1 MGGPQSCRAVVLQ
14 ANQQRMQT
22 DHLGKAGPTGV
33 MHRSGLKP
41 SIQLLTSHA
50 AEHASLPQRHH
61 HTAANRT
68 SPGSRVAR
76 DEKRLCGGP
85 DSGSSRH
92 GPSALVDLPAN
103 VCSMVEMRTASPW
116 LRLGKFL
123 DFLGGRETERNE
135 SPTRCALETKDD
147 VI

>member
-1 MGGPQSCRAVVLQ
+1 MLATSRKRVLIGISFQCVRQSCRAVVQQ

-22 DHLGKAGPTGV
+22 DHLGKVEPAGV
-33 MHRSGLKP
+33 MDRSRLKP
-41 SIQLLTSHA
+41 SIQLFNSHT
-50 AEHASLPQRHH
+50 AEHASLFQRHH
-61 HTAANRT
+61 HTVTNRT
-68 SPGSRVAR
+68 PRRSRVAR

-123 DFLGGRETERNE
+123 DFLGGWEAE
-135 SPTRCALETKDD
+135 
-147 VI
+147 